1 MFGKTINHLETLV
14 EFGHQLVDFFRRML
28 QVVVH
33 RHQGVEPGRPN
44 AAEERIVLSVISH
57 QVDSAH
63 PVMLRGEPLYHPP
76 ALVPAAVIDQ
86 HQFVFARRPGQHRL
100 QALDQFRQRQFA
112 VIDWNDDRDRGPRSI
127 AG

>member
-1 MFGKTINHLETLV
+1 
-14 EFGHQLVDFFRRML
+14 ML

-33 RHQGVEPGRPN
+33 RHEDVEPGRPN
-44 AAEERIVLSVISH
+44 AAEKCIVLSVISH

-86 HQFVFARRPGQHRL
+86 QQFVFARHHGQDRL
-100 QALDQFRQRQFA
+100 QAFDQFRQRQFA
-112 VIDWNDDRDRGPRSI
+112 VIDRNDDRDRGPRCI
-127 AG
+127 TG